1 MSGAESD
8 DRQAPRNAQLT
19 LYSCR
24 AGEGVQDLVG
34 AYRPALEEKIRFG
47 KRFAA
52 LPEKLKKRWWEWT
65 YYGKHPPTNE
75 LMWTIEAV
83 DEELADYL
91 SKLLPLGETR

>member
-1 MSGAESD
+1 MLKQHVRAV
-8 DRQAPRNAQLT
+8 DRIRAFMRKNKLALRRYRNPP
-19 LYSCR
+19 
-24 AGEGVQDLVG
+24 

-52 LPEKLKKRWWEWT
+52 LPERLKERWWKWT

-75 LMWTIEAV
+75 LMWTIEAI

-91 SKLLPLGETR
+91 SKLSPLGRTQ